1 MLSSSKI
8 SLWIL
13 FPRRYKFMHRMCPSL
28 FELTIDPQ
36 KMLLYFESVNNINN
50 FKNNNK
56 RKQCCTNHIHLR
68 NYFCK
73 LVFSLHDKM
82 RSISVTSA
90 SHYWKVS
97 FLFEKSKK
105 TKQLYWYRTAKTFPP
120 KANISSSNKNLFY
133 VTCKRIQTFWESPL
147 QYFRYLVFILDEG
160 AVENLE
166 CNNSCTSYHRYWA
179 EIN

>member
-1 MLSSSKI
+1 
-8 SLWIL
+8 
-13 FPRRYKFMHRMCPSL
+13 MHRMCPSL

-56 RKQCCTNHIHLR
+56 RKQCSTNHIHLR

-90 SHYWKVS
+90 SHYPKVS
-97 FLFEKSKK
+97 FLFEKKQKK
-105 TKQLYWYRTAKTFPP
+105 QSNCIDIELQRHSLQKQISLAPTKICFMLPVKEFKHFG
-120 KANISSSNKNLFY
+120 KALFNIF
-133 VTCKRIQTFWESPL
+133 VI
-147 QYFRYLVFILDEG
+147 
-160 AVENLE
+160 
-166 CNNSCTSYHRYWA
+166 
-179 EIN
+179 

>member
-13 FPRRYKFMHRMCPSL
+13 FPRRYKFMHRMCTSL
-28 FELTIDPQ
+28 FELTIDLQ
-36 KMLLYFESVNNINN
+36 KMLLYFESVNNINS

-56 RKQCCTNHIHLR
+56 RKQRSTNHIHLR

-73 LVFSLHDKM
+73 LVFSLHDKV

-105 TKQLYWYRTAKTFPP
+105 TKQLYWYRTAKTCPP

-133 VTCKRIQTFWESPL
+133 VTSKRIQTFWESPL
-147 QYFRYLVFILDEG
+147 Q
-160 AVENLE
+160 
-166 CNNSCTSYHRYWA
+166 
-179 EIN
+179 